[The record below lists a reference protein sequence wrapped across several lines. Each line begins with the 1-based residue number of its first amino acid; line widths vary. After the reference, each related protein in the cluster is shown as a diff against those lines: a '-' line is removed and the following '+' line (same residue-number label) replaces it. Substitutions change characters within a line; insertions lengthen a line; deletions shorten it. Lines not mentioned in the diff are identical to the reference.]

1 MRLWNSLL
9 PKSVDLAI
17 VNLASRHDP
26 GSAVP
31 AALKSVNS
39 RVKVMVIADYVPA
52 EGSQS
57 MSADCFLVKP
67 VDIDEVERK
76 VRELLQHPT
85 PDLGSGNMR
94 NCNITG
100 SFNK

>member
-1 MRLWNSLL
+1 
-9 PKSVDLAI
+9 
-17 VNLASRHDP
+17 
-26 GSAVP
+26 
-31 AALKSVNS
+31 
-39 RVKVMVIADYVPA
+39 
-52 EGSQS
+52 
-57 MSADCFLVKP
+57 MSADGFLVKP

-85 PDLGSGNMR
+85 PDLGSGNMG